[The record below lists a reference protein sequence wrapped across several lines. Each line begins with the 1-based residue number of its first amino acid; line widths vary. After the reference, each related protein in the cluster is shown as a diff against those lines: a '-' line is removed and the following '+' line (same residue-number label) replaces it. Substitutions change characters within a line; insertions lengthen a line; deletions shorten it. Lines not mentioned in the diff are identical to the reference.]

1 MLIYVGEPH
10 YKLITVQEG
19 SGDNLDAQ
27 DIADGYV
34 DYWMSSI
41 YETRAFTEDGERVE
55 PIDSGQILTSKLIAD
70 MEEEEVLKHIFEY
83 WEVGDPEDRDTDY
96 VVLERN

>member
-27 DIADGYV
+27 DIKDGYV
-34 DYWMSSI
+34 DYWLSSV
-41 YETRAFTEDGERVE
+41 YEQDGEG
-55 PIDSGQILTSKLIAD
+55 INLLDSGQILTSKLVAD
-70 MEEEEVLKHIFEY
+70 MEEDEVIKRVLDY
-83 WEVGDPEDRDTDY
+83 WEASNENY
-96 VVLERN
+96 VVLER

>member
-27 DIADGYV
+27 DIKDGYV
-34 DYWMSSI
+34 YYWLSSV
-41 YETRAFTEDGERVE
+41 YEQDGED
-55 PIDSGQILTSKLIAD
+55 INLLDSGQILTSKLVAD
-70 MEEEEVLKHIFEY
+70 MEEDEVIKRVLDY
-83 WEVGDPEDRDTDY
+83 WEASNENY
-96 VVLERN
+96 VVLER

>member
-27 DIADGYV
+27 DIKDGYV
-34 DYWMSSI
+34 DYWLSSV
-41 YETRAFTEDGERVE
+41 YEQDGED
-55 PIDSGQILTSKLIAD
+55 INLLDSGQILTSKLVAD
-70 MEEEEVLKHIFEY
+70 MEEDEVIKRVLDY
-83 WEVGDPEDRDTDY
+83 WEASNENY
-96 VVLERN
+96 VVLER

>member
-27 DIADGYV
+27 DIKDGYV
-34 DYWMSSI
+34 DYWLSSV
-41 YETRAFTEDGERVE
+41 YEQDGED
-55 PIDSGQILTSKLIAD
+55 INLLDSGQILTSKLIAD
-70 MEEEEVLKHIFEY
+70 MEEGEVIKRVLDY
-83 WEVGDPEDRDTDY
+83 WEASNENY
-96 VVLERN
+96 VVLER